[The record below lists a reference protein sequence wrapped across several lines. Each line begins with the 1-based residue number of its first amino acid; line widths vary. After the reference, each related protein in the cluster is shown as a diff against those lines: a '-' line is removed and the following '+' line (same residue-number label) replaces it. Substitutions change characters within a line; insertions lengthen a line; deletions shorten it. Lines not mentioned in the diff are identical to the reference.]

1 MLFKKLTYLVSE
13 NIIQANERKEIEIYF
28 LDYEKE
34 ISVRS
39 YKLENRRRKGK

>member
-1 MLFKKLTYLVSE
+1 MLLKKLTYLVSE
-13 NIIQANERKEIEIYF
+13 NIIQANKRKEIEIYF